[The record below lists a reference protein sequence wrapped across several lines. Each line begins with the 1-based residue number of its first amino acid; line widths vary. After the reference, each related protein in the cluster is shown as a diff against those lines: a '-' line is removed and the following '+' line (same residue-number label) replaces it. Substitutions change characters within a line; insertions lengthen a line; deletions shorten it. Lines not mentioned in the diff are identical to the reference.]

1 MSPWQR
7 RPRSARGSCASVR
20 VTISALASR
29 APNPARPASD
39 HAAAEPRRPSCR
51 AGCDRSAAPP
61 NPANPSNPLLPNP
74 SRSII
79 LLLSLCAR
87 IDTQS
92 RAATSPDPPC
102 AGHRTHDFLAELFE
116 KHVINRRVLLST
128 NQRND
133 ANAVPAIQ
141 RFNSR
146 DDDLRFPNINFV
158 ARSAAVRYIDVNK
171 RRIEPLLRRRHAK
184 RDERFG
190 IKLHRKSDD
199 WFDTSKTWAA
209 WTRGTGDRCGS
220 NQRIVTPHGSVPT
233 ATSAIFTPRSTSM
246 TDTDPERPHAT

>member
-1 MSPWQR
+1 MEGLAAVCTNKIEGGADLSV
-7 RPRSARGSCASVR
+7 SVR
-20 VTISALASR
+20 APAGTSIRASG
-29 APNPARPASD
+29 
-39 HAAAEPRRPSCR
+39 RRDFS
-51 AGCDRSAAPP
+51 
-61 NPANPSNPLLPNP
+61 
-74 SRSII
+74 
-79 LLLSLCAR
+79 
-87 IDTQS
+87 T
-92 RAATSPDPPC
+92 
-102 AGHRTHDFLAELFE
+102 RTKLFE

-128 NQRND
+128 NQRNE
-133 ANAVPAIQ
+133 ANAAPAIQ

-190 IKLHRKSDD
+190 IKLLRKSDD
-199 WFDTSKTWAA
+199 WFDISKTWAA

-220 NQRIVTPHGSVPT
+220 NQRIVTPHGSLPT

-246 TDTDPERPHAT
+246 TDTDSERPHAT